1 MKRSTVSL
9 SASTAPQD
17 KQARLRRLLAPL
29 LIAVA
34 TTACYFNSLNGV
46 FVFDDTEYVGGN
58 PAIRTLWP
66 PYDWLSFCPTRP
78 VVYFTFAVNYALH
91 GYDVVGYHL
100 VNIAIHLATALF
112 LFGIVRRTLVLPR
125 CCGATPNRAETI
137 AVIVA
142 LIWAVH
148 PLGTQSVTYVY
159 QRLESLAAMF
169 AVGSLYGFI
178 RAHATDVASSRRN
191 WTVAS
196 CSACYLAMFSKE
208 SVAMLPLIVLCY
220 DYLYFADAKSR
231 IGSRRRYHAAM
242 FCSWGVLGGLMWATG
257 DAYSQSGIGGVVA
270 LTPFSYALSQSGVI
284 LEYLRLSFVPTGLCL
299 DRLWPK
305 AEQWHEYAPQTLVVF
320 GLMSVAVRGLVN
332 KRAWSFPAI
341 SFFLLLAPTSSL
353 LPIVDLMF
361 EHRMYLPLACVIVLA
376 VCSLDAVLQRIHRS
390 QAAFPLAAVV
400 ILSFSLLTMERNRD
414 YHSAIDFWTDT
425 AEQAP
430 HNPRA
435 EYLLARSYFESGRTD
450 EGRTHLA
457 KALSINPDFSPALF
471 KSLKLLV
478 DDRRFTEAEA
488 CLQRLSKIGSDSSA
502 LYVHLG
508 NLRSAQRRDEEA
520 IQAYGRALEIDPTE
534 SAAISNLGLVLTRA
548 NRWEEAAALYRDA
561 VLLDPDDPTPHNN
574 LGIYHRHFG
583 RDQEAL
589 AEFQA
594 ALVLAP
600 YHVEARA
607 NLGSTLDRVGRGEE
621 ALRELE
627 RAVVDDE
634 FYLAGRVNL
643 GAALARRGRY
653 REALEHFEFAAELDP
668 TNETVRANLAQLRQ
682 DLAQSGSIAAPAAPT
697 P

>member
-1 MKRSTVSL
+1 MRQSPST
-9 SASTAPQD
+9 
-17 KQARLRRLLAPL
+17 KQAVPALRRRIVAPL

-34 TTACYFNSLNGV
+34 TSACYFNSLQGV
-46 FVFDDTEYVGGN
+46 FVFDDTQYVSGN

-100 VNIAIHLATALF
+100 VNVAIHLTTALF
-112 LFGIVRRTLVLPR
+112 LFGIVRRTLVSPR
-125 CCGATPNRAETI
+125 CGGATPDRAETI

-169 AVGSLYGFI
+169 AIGSLYGFI
-178 RAHATDVASSRRN
+178 RAYSTDSASSRRN
-191 WTVAS
+191 WAVAS
-196 CSACYLAMFSKE
+196 CAACYLAMFSKE

-220 DYLYFADAKSR
+220 DYLYVADAKSR

-257 DAYSQSGIGGVVA
+257 DAYSQSGIGGVA
-270 LTPFSYALSQSGVI
+270 TLTPLSYALSQSGVI
-284 LEYLRLSFVPTGLCL
+284 LEYLRLSFIPTGLCL
-299 DRLWPK
+299 DRLWPT
-305 AEQWHEYAPQTLVVF
+305 AERWHEYVPQTLVIL
-320 GLMSVAVRGLVN
+320 GLFAFAVRGVVN

-341 SFFLLLAPTSSL
+341 AFFLLLAPTSSL

-361 EHRMYLPLACVIVLA
+361 EHRMYLPLACVIVIA
-376 VCSLDAVLQRIHRS
+376 VGSLDAVLRRFQWS
-390 QAAFPLAAVV
+390 QIAVPLAAVV
-400 ILSFSLLTMERNRD
+400 IMSFSLLTMERNRD
-414 YHSAIDFWTDT
+414 YHSPIDFWTAT

-435 EYLLARSYFESGRTD
+435 EYLLARSYFESGRLD

-478 DDRRFTEAEA
+478 DDRRFAEAEA
-488 CLQRLSKIGSDSSA
+488 CLQRLSKIDTNSSA

-520 IQAYGRALEIDPTE
+520 IQAYGRALELDPTDA
-534 SAAISNLGLVLTRA
+534 AAISNLGLVLTRA
-548 NRWEEAAALYRDA
+548 NRWDEAAALFRDA
-561 VLLDPDDPTPHNN
+561 VLLDPDDPAPHNN

-589 AEFQA
+589 AEFQK
-594 ALVLAP
+594 ALALAP
-600 YHVEARA
+600 FHVEARA
-607 NLGSTLDRVGRGEE
+607 NLGATLDRVGRGDE
-621 ALRELE
+621 ALHELE
-627 RAVVDDE
+627 RAVADDE
-634 FYLAGRVNL
+634 FYLAGQVNL

-653 REALEHFEFAAELDP
+653 REALRHFETAAELDP
-668 TNETVRANLAQLRQ
+668 TNATVQANLAQLRQ
-682 DLAQSGSIAAPAAPT
+682 DLAQSGGAAPT
-697 P
+697 TDSTP